1 MASLG
6 SYTRSAARA
15 TSSAYRR
22 LPIRWRLAGGSA
34 ALTLVILCGFA
45 AIVGVLTTRR
55 IHEDFDAQVAAA
67 ADDLSQRIKL
77 QVVETARGER
87 IKCVASTC
95 PNYTDYAG
103 RDAVVRVI
111 YPSGRKIAES
121 RGARFLGMPVARTT
135 VYDGYRVEARELIVR
150 PSDPVRGQPTC
161 CAFVQYG
168 RRLSDVDETA
178 ARVRFFLALGVLGGA
193 ALALLAGLTTA
204 RRAMGPITELTEA
217 ARAIARTR
225 DPAVSLPRPV
235 ADDEV
240 AELSRTLEEMLRSL
254 DAARSETE
262 GALGRQREFV
272 ADASH
277 ELRTPLTSVLANLE
291 LLAEELEGEQRDTA
305 DAALRSTRRMR
316 RLVADLLLL
325 ARADAGREA
334 PRRPVDLAG
343 VLVEAAAELEPVAGA
358 HAIEIA
364 AEPGAVVAGA
374 RDELHRLALNLLENA
389 VRHTD
394 SGTRVRASVS
404 RSDRDIVLVVEDEGP
419 GVPPDLA
426 ERVFDRFVRGAA
438 DRGGSSGLGLAIVR
452 AVAESHGGSV
462 RLERGDGG
470 GARFAVRLPAAPAP
484 DRSGA
489 PSTTAA

>member
-1 MASLG
+1 VASLG
-6 SYTRSAARA
+6 SFTRSAAQA

-45 AIVGVLTTRR
+45 VIVGVLTTRR
-55 IHEDFDAQVAAA
+55 IHQDFDAQVAEA

-77 QVVETARGER
+77 QIVETRRGQR
-87 IKCVASTC
+87 IRCVATTC
-95 PNYTDYAG
+95 PNLTDYAG
-103 RDAVVRVI
+103 SNAEVRVVL
-111 YPSGRKIAES
+111 PGGDKILASED
-121 RGARFLGMPVARTT
+121 APFLGTPLDRTT
-135 VYDGYRVEARELIVR
+135 VYKGYRVEARQLLMR
-150 PSDPVRGQPTC
+150 PSDELRGQAIC
-161 CAFVQYG
+161 CAWVQYA
-168 RRLSDVDETA
+168 RKLSDVDETA

-204 RRAMGPITELTEA
+204 RRAMSPIAELTEA

-225 DPAVSLPRPV
+225 DPSVTLPRPF

-262 GALGRQREFV
+262 SALGRQREFV

-291 LLAEELEGEQRDTA
+291 LLAEELEGEQRETA
-305 DAALRSTRRMR
+305 DSALRSTRRMR

-334 PRRPVDLAG
+334 PRRPVDLSG
-343 VLVEAAAELEPVAGA
+343 VLVEAAAELEPVSGE
-358 HAIEIA
+358 HSIEVD
-364 AEPGAVVAGA
+364 AEPGALVAGA
-374 RDELHRLALNLLENA
+374 RDELHRLVLNLLENA
-389 VRHTD
+389 VKHTD
-394 SGTRVRASVS
+394 PGTPVRARVRRVGE
-404 RSDRDIVLVVEDEGP
+404 DVVLVVEDEGP
-419 GVPPDLA
+419 GVPPELA
-426 ERVFDRFVRGAA
+426 ERIFERFVRGAS

-452 AVAESHGGSV
+452 AVAESHGGRVS
-462 RLERGDGG
+462 LESGPAGR
-470 GARFAVRLPAAPAP
+470 GARFVVRIPTAQAAQTATSPAAAI
-484 DRSGA
+484 
-489 PSTTAA
+489 